1 MKTSLP
7 PWIGI
12 FNIIGAGDL
21 MLRLNIPFT
30 DHRELEEIA
39 SVLSTGYLTQG
50 PKTAQFEQAV
60 ADYVGCRHAF
70 AMSSCTTA
78 LHLAL
83 ASLDIAP
90 GDEVLVADFT
100 FPATANVV
108 VQQGAVPVLVD
119 ICLDTLTIDPD
130 DLARKVTPRTRAVI
144 GVDAFGCAAD
154 WDAVQA
160 VADRHNLP
168 VIEDAATAIGT
179 TYHDRFCGNLTT
191 LGCFSFHPRKV
202 ITTGEGGM
210 ITTNDDALA
219 DRIRLLRSHGGIRDG
234 FWFRYEAA
242 GYNYRLS
249 DIQGALGV
257 AQMEKLSWLISERR
271 RLAALLC
278 DRLTDISGIHLPV
291 NPAWDGHIYQSFV
304 ILLDDRLDRNRLIA
318 RMRELGVETTLGTY
332 ALHDQPFYQRT
343 FGYVSGQL
351 PQSHKAFCQTV
362 TLPLYP
368 QLTLADLDLI
378 AASLRQAVEE
388 QA

>member
-7 PWIGI
+7 LWIGI

-60 ADYVGCRHAF
+60 ADYIGCRHAF

-119 ICLDTLTIDPD
+119 IRLDTLTIDPD

-154 WDAVQA
+154 WDAVQV

-219 DRIRLLRSHGGIRDG
+219 DRIRLLRSHGGVRDG

-249 DIQGALGV
+249 DIQGALGL
-257 AQMEKLSWLISERR
+257 AQMEKLPWLISERR

-278 DRLTDISGIHLPV
+278 ARLTNIPGVQLPF
-291 NPAWDGHIYQSFV
+291 NPVWGGHIYQSFV
-304 ILLDDRLDRNRLIA
+304 IQLDARIDRNRLIA

-351 PQSHKAFCQTV
+351 PQSHQAFCQTV